1 MDFRVVDEIQVI
13 ESKWAKAVGRQF
25 FLDGNFVFITFLPA
39 VIICLPAL
47 CLALTGCVC
56 TFYPG
61 FPFLFT
67 AISAPGLLVLLNHSE
82 LLVLCWVALEGL
94 SKEIQDPNVNP
105 CKISLSSPILGTTC
119 VFCFPSVCSW
129 GKKGWEMPRKTV
141 SFSPLKWVLQSLLY
155 RLNLECVLRTGL
167 LKYICPG
174 GRFPIHMAQCS
185 KSCFTLL
192 WWFTVNWEHLPLLG
206 LGRAE

>member
-1 MDFRVVDEIQVI
+1 MTGHVEFSCIQTIGITSLKHPVDFRVVDEIQVI

-82 LLVLCWVALEGL
+82 LLVSCWVALKKYRIL
-94 SKEIQDPNVNP
+94 TSIPAK
-105 CKISLSSPILGTTC
+105 SP
-119 VFCFPSVCSW
+119 
-129 GKKGWEMPRKTV
+129 
-141 SFSPLKWVLQSLLY
+141 SPLPS
-155 RLNLECVLRTGL
+155 
-167 LKYICPG
+167 
-174 GRFPIHMAQCS
+174 
-185 KSCFTLL
+185 
-192 WWFTVNWEHLPLLG
+192 
-206 LGRAE
+206 